1 MLIVQRNSK
10 FKIPE
15 SNPDILR
22 ENRSRLTWLL
32 ELELGRGPS
41 KLPESRKHVC
51 TVEVKIQKVGSG
63 AYVIRIISYVQQGP
77 AWPAQNNMY
86 DRVRRGPVHPA
97 QCTVHTMK
105 HCIYKNNF

>member
-1 MLIVQRNSK
+1 MAPRVRVGSRT
-10 FKIPE
+10 FKIIGIPE
-15 SNPDILR
+15 TR
-22 ENRSRLTWLL
+22 
-32 ELELGRGPS
+32 
-41 KLPESRKHVC
+41 V
-51 TVEVKIQKVGSG
+51 TVEVKSKKVGKSG

-97 QCTVHTMK
+97 RCTVHTTK